1 MVSFITCSWGT
12 SSATQLKDPGLWE
25 LSKIMSLIFLVLWI
39 KKVQKSV
46 LHGAGNWELEEL
58 WILQFCIDFHNL
70 ASIFPLDC
78 FLSLLNS
85 VSDFFWA
92 LWLCFKKKILKKSVN
107 KYINR
112 NYFLRPTVKGKKKTS
127 QVIENEVWGFL
138 LSWGYSVIEMMNISK
153 CGLHNSSSYWSVL
166 KIYWQEGIFLFFV
179 QEKMMSK
186 IIYFSL
192 RLSKRISK
200 N

>member
-112 NYFLRPTVKGKKKTS
+112 NYFLRPTVKGKKKTLPS
-127 QVIENEVWGFL
+127 NWKWSLGLFAVLGILRHRNDEYFKVWFTQFQQLLKCPKDLLAGGDFSFFCAGKNDVQNYLL
-138 LSWGYSVIEMMNISK
+138 LSQTFKEN
-153 CGLHNSSSYWSVL
+153 
-166 KIYWQEGIFLFFV
+166 
-179 QEKMMSK
+179 
-186 IIYFSL
+186 
-192 RLSKRISK
+192 
-200 N
+200 